1 MDLETAV
8 AELAPQLLRYGLGR
22 TGDAALAEEVAQ
34 DALAALVARWRRF
47 GAPDCPAAFAFAVAR
62 RRAGRALLRR
72 RLLAPLR
79 PLREAASCQPGP
91 EESAAA
97 RSELA
102 LVLAALRRLPGRDR
116 EALLLAGAGDLDT
129 AAASA
134 ALGIS
139 PPAFKM
145 RLHRARQRLKQ
156 LLEDRDGHP

>member
-22 TGDAALAEEVAQ
+22 TGDSGLAEEVAQ
-34 DALAALVARWRRF
+34 DALAALVERWRRL

-72 RLLAPLR
+72 RLLEPLQR
-79 PLREAASCQPGP
+79 LREVASRLPGP
-91 EESAAA
+91 EESATVRA
-97 RSELA
+97 ELG
-102 LVLAALRRLPGRDR
+102 LVLAALRRLPRRDQ
-116 EALLLAGAGDLDT
+116 EALLLVATGDLGT
-129 AAASA
+129 AAASRV
-134 ALGIS
+134 LGIS
-139 PPAFKM
+139 MPAFKM